1 MRQYA
6 KLIVATS
13 LALAAAALATM
24 AGAEPRY
31 RGGYGGEGYVV
42 AESRWGH
49 GTVSG
54 PVRRGPH
61 GLQVR
66 TPGGNWI
73 DCVRNNCRETLRLK
87 TVDLFETMGPNAVD
101 GGPGYFR
108 YERRF

>member
-1 MRQYA
+1 MSR
-6 KLIVATS
+6 ISATII
-13 LALAAAALATM
+13 ALSVGVLATGLSA
-24 AGAEPRY
+24 AGADASPRY
-31 RGGYGGEGYVV
+31 RGGQEGYVV

-54 PVRRGPH
+54 PVRRGPR

-73 DCVRNNCRETLRLK
+73 DCVRNNCSETLRLK

-101 GGPGYFR
+101 GGPGYLR
-108 YERRF
+108 WERRF